1 MAAEINIVERLLPEV
16 RRVMDVQEMTSG
28 GTSDPFRA
36 RFRGRL
42 VIPSEQAYE
51 RLEAV
56 FEREQLLLVFR
67 QEGSAQAVLGVT
79 DMRQTGPS
87 RPWLNIVF
95 FGLTCLSVLYAG
107 ISYGAGYLEVNYR
120 QPLLQ
125 IVLQSLPLGLL
136 YGLSLLGIL
145 VAHEFGH
152 YFMGRYHRTE
162 VSLPFFLPFPGSLFG
177 TLGAFIRLKSP
188 PRNRRSLMDIG
199 LAGPVAGLVVA
210 IPVLLI
216 GLALSEVGPLPSRT
230 GDMPGTILD
239 SNSQFYLEGNSLFY
253 LAVKF
258 LVKGELLPMPADYG
272 GLPPLLYW
280 ARYLLTGLPA
290 PLGGR
295 DVSLHPMAWAGW
307 AGLLVTGLNLIPV
320 GQLDGGHALYAL
332 LGRRAAH
339 IWPFV
344 LVVMAALTVVWT
356 GWFLFA
362 GLIFFFGRAHAQPL
376 DDITELDRTRRMVA
390 VLGLILFLLIFTP
403 VPLRLVG
410 G

>member
-1 MAAEINIVERLLPEV
+1 MAVEVNPVERLLPDV

-28 GTSDPFRA
+28 GSTDPFRA

-42 VIPSEQAYE
+42 LIPSEQAYE
-51 RLEAV
+51 RLAPA
-56 FEREQLLLVFR
+56 FAREKLVLLLR
-67 QEGSAQAVLGVT
+67 QDGEMQVAVGVM
-79 DMRQTGPS
+79 DLRPNSPS
-87 RPWLNIVF
+87 RPWLNLIF
-95 FGLTCLSVLYAG
+95 FGLTGLSVLYAG
-107 ISYGAGYLEVNYR
+107 LLYGAGYLNLDPRLSTQEI
-120 QPLLQ
+120 LLR
-125 IVLQSLPLGLL
+125 SLPLGLL
-136 YGLSLLGIL
+136 YGASLLGIL

-152 YFMGRYHRTE
+152 YFMGRYHGTE

-188 PRNRRSLMDIG
+188 PRNRRTLMDIG
-199 LAGPVAGLVVA
+199 LAGPLAGLVVA

-216 GLALSEVGPLPSRT
+216 GLALSEVGPLPAGS
-230 GDMPGTILD
+230 PQAAGTI
-239 SNSQFYLEGNSLFY
+239 LEGNSLFY

-258 LVKGELLPMPADYG
+258 LVKGELLPAPAEYG

-280 ARYLLTGLPA
+280 TRYILTGLPT

-332 LGRRAAH
+332 LGRRAGR

-344 LVVMAALTVVWT
+344 LVAMAGLTLVWT

-362 GLIFFFGRAHAQPL
+362 GLVFFFGRAHAQPL
-376 DDITELDRTRRMVA
+376 DDITPLDRRRRLVA
-390 VLGLILFLLIFTP
+390 VLGLVLFLVIFTP
-403 VPLRLVG
+403 VPLRPLG

>member
-1 MAAEINIVERLLPEV
+1 VSALAVEVNPVERLLPDV
-16 RRVMDVQEMTSG
+16 RRVMDVREMTSG
-28 GTSDPFRA
+28 GSTDPFRA

-42 VIPSEQAYE
+42 LIPSEQAFE
-51 RLEAV
+51 RLAPA
-56 FEREQLLLVFR
+56 FAREKLVLLLR
-67 QEGSAQAVLGVT
+67 QDGEMQVVVGVM
-79 DMRQTGPS
+79 DLRPSSPS
-87 RPWLNIVF
+87 RPWLNLIF
-95 FGLTCLSVLYAG
+95 FGLTGLSVLYAG
-107 ISYGAGYLEVNYR
+107 LLYGAGYLNLDPRLSTQEI
-120 QPLLQ
+120 LLRA
-125 IVLQSLPLGLL
+125 LPLGLL
-136 YGLSLLGIL
+136 YGASLLGIL

-152 YFMGRYHRTE
+152 YFVGRYHGTE

-188 PRNRRSLMDIG
+188 PRNRRTLMDIG
-199 LAGPVAGLVVA
+199 LAGPLAGLVVA

-216 GLALSEVGPLPSRT
+216 GLALSEVGPLPTGSRQAA
-230 GDMPGTILD
+230 GTI
-239 SNSQFYLEGNSLFY
+239 LEGNSLFY

-258 LVKGELLPMPADYG
+258 LVKGELLPAPAEYG

-280 ARYLLTGLPA
+280 TRYILTGLPT

-332 LGRRAAH
+332 LGRRAGR

-344 LVVMAALTVVWT
+344 LVAMAGLTLVWT

-362 GLIFFFGRAHAQPL
+362 GLVFFFGRAHAQPL
-376 DDITELDRTRRMVA
+376 DDITPLDGRRRLVA
-390 VLGLILFLLIFTP
+390 VLGLVLFLLIFTP
-403 VPLRLVG
+403 VPLRPLG